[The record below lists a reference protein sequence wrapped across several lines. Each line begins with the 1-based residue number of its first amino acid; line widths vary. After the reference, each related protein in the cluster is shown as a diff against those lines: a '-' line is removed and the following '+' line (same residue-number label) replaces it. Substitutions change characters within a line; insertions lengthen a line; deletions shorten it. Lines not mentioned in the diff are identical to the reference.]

1 RMAMLGLRGK
11 SLLALLFAC
20 AVALVPAALLAWQG
34 INAVREYFG
43 VAYARN
49 HTLLSEQ
56 KLLAPVMRE
65 LALAQR
71 MASSTLTLDW
81 MRDPTDPEKRRRF
94 FREAQGYQR
103 DFRDHSY
110 FVIDGTP
117 SYYYN
122 DDRGPT
128 VETPRYTLKR
138 SDPKDAWFFSTM
150 QDSAPYDLQI
160 DVNPVLGLTKFWFNV
175 QVRDGGERLGMI
187 GTGLDLTTFLKGFM
201 EGLEPG
207 VTSIIFDRQGNIQV
221 HPDPTRI
228 AYKSMTPEET
238 AQRTVQ
244 GLVPRD
250 AERAQLRQAMAD
262 ALARPG
268 DAIPLFATLN
278 GAKSAVALVYLP
290 ELRWYVMTSVDL
302 GITRIVNYQWLV
314 PALLA
319 LAAVL
324 FLLLLGFGYA
334 VDRLMLAPLR
344 RLQHTAQAISAG
356 RYDVTLPV
364 GGSDE
369 IGELSRAFGVMAE
382 KVRSHTA
389 ELEQRV
395 RERTQALEEA
405 NQRMAATHKTIDDSI
420 DYASLIQRAILPD
433 RQLVQSL
440 GRHHFV
446 LWKPR
451 DVVGGDFYV
460 FRADGDNCLLGV
472 VDCAGHGV
480 AGALMTML
488 ARAAIDHAI
497 AEAGP
502 GDPAAILTRT
512 DAAMRAMLSDAEL
525 PRALA
530 TNMDAALVY
539 VDRQAGQLRFAGAK
553 MTLYASSGTAVEEYK
568 GARRALGEKRVGEY
582 ANVTLPLADRTFYL
596 VTDGLLDQSG
606 GEHGFSFGNRR
617 LVDLL
622 QSVAGLPLDQQARA
636 VTQALVDYQGR
647 QPQRDDITVMSFKFE
662 QANLNAES

>member
-1 RMAMLGLRGK
+1 M
-11 SLLALLFAC
+11 
-20 AVALVPAALLAWQG
+20 
-34 INAVREYFG
+34 
-43 VAYARN
+43 
-49 HTLLSEQ
+49 
-56 KLLAPVMRE
+56 
-65 LALAQR
+65 
-71 MASSTLTLDW
+71 
-81 MRDPTDPEKRRRF
+81 
-94 FREAQGYQR
+94 
-103 DFRDHSY
+103 
-110 FVIDGTP
+110 
-117 SYYYN
+117 
-122 DDRGPT
+122 
-128 VETPRYTLKR
+128 
-138 SDPKDAWFFSTM
+138 
-150 QDSAPYDLQI
+150 
-160 DVNPVLGLTKFWFNV
+160 
-175 QVRDGGERLGMI
+175 
-187 GTGLDLTTFLKGFM
+187 TT
-201 EGLEPG
+201 
-207 VTSIIFDRQGNIQV
+207 IIFDRQGNIQV
-221 HPDPTRI
+221 HPDATRI
-228 AYKSMTPEET
+228 AYKSMTAEET

-244 GLVPRD
+244 GLVARG
-250 AERAQLRQAMAD
+250 AERTQLQQAMAD
-262 ALARPG
+262 ALSNPG
-268 DAIPLFATLN
+268 NAIPLFATLN

-290 ELRWYVMTSVDL
+290 ELRWYVLTSVDL
-302 GITRIVNYQWLV
+302 GIARIVNYQWLV

-356 RYDVTLPV
+356 RYDVTLPE

-382 KVRSHTA
+382 KVRSHTT

-405 NQRMAATHKTIDDSI
+405 NERMAATHKTIDDSI

-497 AEAGP
+497 SEA
-502 GDPAAILTRT
+502 
-512 DAAMRAMLSDAEL
+512 SDAEL

-539 VDRQAGQLRFAGAK
+539 VDRHAGQLRFAGAK
-553 MTLYASSGTAVEEYK
+553 MTLYASSGDAVEEYK

-622 QSVAGLPLDQQARA
+622 QSVAGLALDQQARA

-647 QPQRDDITVMSFKFE
+647 QPQRDDITVLSFKFE
-662 QANLNAES
+662 QANLSAES